1 MSLEKQ
7 KRVLMFFP
15 SCVGLSPV
23 PHQGEERLKLPFK
36 DYLARWIL
44 AASPPPPS
52 SNSYSQ
58 NMEFVRAPQF
68 LANSQFRNLQIAL
81 HT

>member
-7 KRVLMFFP
+7 KRVLVFFP

-44 AASPPPPS
+44 AASPTPLFQLIFS
-52 SNSYSQ
+52 KYG
-58 NMEFVRAPQF
+58 VRQGSAIF
-68 LANSQFRNLQIAL
+68 GK
-81 HT
+81 

>member
-7 KRVLMFFP
+7 KRVLVFFP

-44 AASPPPPS
+44 AAPPPLFQLIFS
-52 SNSYSQ
+52 KYG
-58 NMEFVRAPQF
+58 VRQGSAIF
-68 LANSQFRNLQIAL
+68 GK
-81 HT
+81 